1 MRGGLLLCPALAC
14 LPFFFGGIDAS
25 SLYFSGFCFCWND
38 IMPLLFYVKYDYNIF
53 QKEGLWKKQ

>member
-1 MRGGLLLCPALAC
+1 MREGG
-14 LPFFFGGIDAS
+14 GGIGAS
-25 SLYFSGFCFCWND
+25 NLYFSGFCFCRDD